1 MNTWAFVSGIL
12 VGWIAGVFMSYRKIR
27 AQEKLRSNLIGKRL
41 FEILEKAE
49 VIKFTVTE
57 DGEKELQL
65 DQSGLDELLGNKDT
79 KH

>member
-1 MNTWAFVSGIL
+1 MTTWAFVCGIL
-12 VGWIAGVFMSYRKIR
+12 VGWIVGVSMSYRKIR
-27 AQEKLRSNLIGKRL
+27 AQEKLRSRLVGKRL

-57 DGEKELQL
+57 DGDKELSN
-65 DQSGLDELLGNKDT
+65 DQEGLDELLGNRDT